1 MDRSFRRK
9 STPALPAIR
18 MQLPSNVPDAVI
30 LSGRYID
37 LHDPLFA
44 EHGAP
49 EKGQDHETGQLR
61 VAAPVRGSAIQAWRP
76 PVPRQELN
84 HHSYGLQE
92 FRNPVLTD
100 LPSAAGSLPLK

>member
-49 EKGQDHETGQLR
+49 EKGQDHETGNSELLLR
-61 VAAPVRGSAIQAWRP
+61 SEVLPFKLGAHRFLAKNSTITLMDCRNSAIR
-76 PVPRQELN
+76 
-84 HHSYGLQE
+84 S
-92 FRNPVLTD
+92 
-100 LPSAAGSLPLK
+100 